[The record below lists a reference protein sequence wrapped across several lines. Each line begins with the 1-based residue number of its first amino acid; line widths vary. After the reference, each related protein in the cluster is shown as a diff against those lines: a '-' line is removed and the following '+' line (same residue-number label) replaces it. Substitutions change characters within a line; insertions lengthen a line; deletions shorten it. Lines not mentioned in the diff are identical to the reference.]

1 MLAQAVTLE
10 WLVSVAAFCFAGSM
24 TPGPNNLMLLASG
37 VNYGFSRTLPHILGV
52 ITGYALL
59 LSLVGLG
66 LGQAFV
72 AFPVVHFALK
82 VAGGGYLIW
91 LAWKIANSGPAYVDD
106 VRAGR
111 PMTFVQAATFQW
123 VNVKGV
129 LLAVSAVAAFTRPE
143 TLSTSLPGLVAVSA
157 LASCVSA
164 VTWAAFGAGL
174 SRFLSSPGALRSFN
188 IAMALLLLA
197 SLWPM
202 LR

>member
-1 MLAQAVTLE
+1 
-10 WLVSVAAFCFAGSM
+10 
-24 TPGPNNLMLLASG
+24 
-37 VNYGFSRTLPHILGV
+37 
-52 ITGYALL
+52 
-59 LSLVGLG
+59 
-66 LGQAFV
+66 
-72 AFPVVHFALK
+72 
-82 VAGGGYLIW
+82 
-91 LAWKIANSGPAYVDD
+91 
-106 VRAGR
+106 
-111 PMTFVQAATFQW
+111 VQAAAFQW

-174 SRFLSSPGALRSFN
+174 SRFLSSPGVLRSFN